1 MRAAKRHAQQV
12 CEPIMTKPSERIVV
26 FVTPAQKRAIAA
38 AAEQHGISVSEL
50 MRRAVLSFDATS
62 EQVKAASIVDRLN
75 APRAPDALDA
85 ALRRVASHT
94 ARDTARDTAHDTA
107 HGTAHGS
114 ASERAALPAALR
126 ARASGEA
133 QPLADA
139 SANANIDADAA
150 PFAAASGTARE
161 SRMPAPAGQAPA
173 DSMPSAS
180 APAPLLPADVL
191 AALTTE
197 VDANA
202 VATAE
207 AVARIAAARAAAS
220 GTPAPVTAS
229 TQSRMKSVFG
239 RPRLDT
245 TPEDDEPQGDLG
257 TEGGRFA

>member
-1 MRAAKRHAQQV
+1 
-12 CEPIMTKPSERIVV
+12 MTKPSERIVV

-85 ALRRVASHT
+85 ALRRVANH
-94 ARDTARDTAHDTA
+94 TARDTAHDTA

-126 ARASGEA
+126 ARGSGEA

-150 PFAAASGTARE
+150 PFAAAGRTARE
-161 SRMPAPAGQAPA
+161 SSVPAPAGQAPA
-173 DSMPSAS
+173 DSIPSAS

-197 VDANA
+197 VDENA

-245 TPEDDEPQGDLG
+245 TPEDDEPQGNLG

>member
-1 MRAAKRHAQQV
+1 
-12 CEPIMTKPSERIVV
+12 MTKPSERIVV

-38 AAEQHGISVSEL
+38 AADQLGVSVSEL
-50 MRRAVLSFDATS
+50 MRRAVLSFDATG

-85 ALRRVASHT
+85 ALQRVAK
-94 ARDTARDTAHDTA
+94 DTAR
-107 HGTAHGS
+107 
-114 ASERAALPAALR
+114 ERAALPAALR
-126 ARASGEA
+126 TRAGGEVNG
-133 QPLADA
+133 LADA
-139 SANANIDADAA
+139 TVNANANADANADGA
-150 PFAAASGTARE
+150 PLTAASRAARQ
-161 SRMPAPAGQAPA
+161 STVPSGKTPA
-173 DSMPSAS
+173 DSMPAAS

-197 VDANA
+197 VDPDA

-220 GTPAPVTAS
+220 DNPQPAAVS
-229 TQSRMKSVFG
+229 TQTHVKSVFK

-245 TPEDDEPQGDLG
+245 ARDDDDPQGDLG

>member
-1 MRAAKRHAQQV
+1 
-12 CEPIMTKPSERIVV
+12 MTKPSERIVV

-85 ALRRVASHT
+85 ALRRVAHHT
-94 ARDTARDTAHDTA
+94 ARDAAHDTA
-107 HGTAHGS
+107 HGTVHGS

-139 SANANIDADAA
+139 SANANIDADTA
-150 PFAAASGTARE
+150 PFAAASSTARE

-173 DSMPSAS
+173 DSMPGAS

-220 GTPAPVTAS
+220 GSPAPVTAS

>member
-85 ALRRVASHT
+85 ALRRVANH
-94 ARDTARDTAHDTA
+94 TARDTAHDTA